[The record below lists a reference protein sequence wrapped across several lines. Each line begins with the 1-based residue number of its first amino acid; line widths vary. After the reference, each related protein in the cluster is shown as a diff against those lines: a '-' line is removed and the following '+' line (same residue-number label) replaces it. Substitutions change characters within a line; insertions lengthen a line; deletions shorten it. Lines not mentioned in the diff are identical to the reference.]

1 MISRIRMRMIAAGIA
16 SLGALNVL
24 AQTMVGGSQLSLDTT
39 AGDIAIETSLQT
51 MFSLRLSTLWSDAD
65 SGTLKVNGAKRRVV
79 AAETEED
86 FSLMIPAN
94 STGSYDCEWTAGG
107 VTYTRRLVTNG
118 MRKFAAAAVMTLD
131 TEMGVRTASPK
142 GEKFGYDR
150 DWCDSAHEARISCKG
165 VELARGESG
174 TYDWHPVNCNIYSFE
189 LDFLD
194 STGAILSTETAQF
207 RYVDGASVV
216 LDEGT
221 TEIGDFAFQG
231 GQFTSVTIPNS
242 VTNVAPTAFAGCE
255 KIESLVFCPMAV
267 EREFVSESGRLG
279 TSATLIWPALKLDD
293 VENFRAYFTG
303 PSVTYP
309 CFEDGIHLKR
319 TPSGVSV
326 QFQHFEDPYVKCV
339 SVLFSQR
346 DDGVYG
352 YVQYRRYATGANR
365 IGMDFDT
372 ESYTSSESGYA
383 VEQLTA
389 VRFACSVKGILPDSY
404 GTVKQVTIL
413 DGTSELGGRLFQ
425 GCEALES
432 VSIPMSV
439 TNIDATAFAGCKN
452 VKNLTFGF
460 NDDGGN
466 SRSVACILPDSYEG
480 LERVTIVEGTTEIPS
495 GAFAGCASLES
506 VTIPAGVTNV
516 GTNAFSGCEAVSW
529 VDVPSL
535 EDWLAISFENTD
547 ANPLRAGGSLYV
559 DGVEVTDL
567 VIPMG
572 TVEIGDYV
580 LDGAYYTS
588 LSLPA
593 SLEDFG
599 DNDIRW
605 FGEKVGKDGLWIE
618 NGWVLGY
625 IGTAPKNVVI
635 PDGVKGIAG
644 YAFEGQTGIETVE
657 FPESLRYIGV
667 GSFEGCV
674 NLEGLELPEGLER
687 IDDGAFKNCTWIQDV
702 EFPSTLT
709 RIGKSAFENC
719 TSIYPGLVFNDG
731 LKTIEESAF
740 SNCWRMVSVAMSVTV
755 DEVGD
760 GAFYDC
766 RNLVGATIP
775 THVRPVAELFPSAYA
790 NLKSIVI
797 AEGETNMTDGI
808 FAGCGALPQI
818 RILDTIPEISASA
831 FYGCSALEKVL
842 FDGEILAVGD
852 DAFVGCS
859 ALQLPILPETVR
871 SIGARAFKGL
881 SQFSEFKF
889 PASLVTIGAEAFSG
903 CSGIS
908 AVELPRGLETLGE
921 KAFYGVTK
929 LTAANIPA
937 TVTSLGTAA
946 FGGCGAIRSVSM
958 PGGLLTASSVFPN
971 SYQIISSATV
981 TDGSPEVC
989 ANLFNGC
996 GQLAQ
1001 VDLPTSVTNIGANA
1015 FLNCSSLTAVG
1026 IPGGVKALGAAAFK
1040 GCSSITSLS
1049 LPQGLTSIA
1058 DETFYGCSSLGEL
1071 VIPGSVTSLGARVFS
1086 GCNAMTSVSY
1096 VGNAPSYVDSS
1107 YSGASAAMVS
1117 RVVLGTTGWDGVTGS
1132 KAIPEVWPVTNSRAI
1147 EYWDVITFD
1156 VSFYGNGGA
1165 PELATVGQVTGLTY
1179 ALPLEDPKRTGYAF
1193 AGWWTETG
1201 NGAQV
1206 KATDKVAAT
1215 RPHNLYAHWTPNEYT
1230 VAFHVNGGLST
1241 MESVTL
1247 QYDAAATLT
1256 TCGFYKKNAEFAGW
1270 ATEKDGPVV
1279 YADGAEVKNLSAEAN
1294 ALVTLYAVWT
1304 ERIWSA
1310 ADYLGCPGRPFV
1322 DSGDAPWVPDE
1333 EMFCSAPGSMRS
1345 GAIEAAEEFG
1355 RTESVLSTTVLGE
1368 GSGSF
1373 WWKVDCEP
1381 EDGGEYY
1388 DYALFE
1394 IDGVEVA
1401 KIAGHVNWTE
1411 VRFEVTGAGE
1421 HTLRW
1426 TFTRDDW
1433 DEDPSLYENAAWL
1446 DDFVFAPTPVMVAF
1460 DGNGA
1465 TAGEV
1470 PSAIASSAGESVT
1483 LPDAGTLRN
1492 GAMLFEGWL
1501 DSDRG
1506 ETYRGGDAYVVG
1518 VTNVTLK
1525 AVWNEHV
1532 WTLAEILGADNLTF
1546 TTDEGDAAWFGDFAN
1561 THDGKVALRSGAIGD
1576 SQESRVTA
1584 MFSGD
1589 GELAFWT
1596 RTDGEFNRG
1605 KMVDYLKVELD
1616 GELVFSGATNDWT
1629 RVVVPVSGLGEH
1641 TVVWTY
1647 LKNGSKSVG
1656 LDRAWLSEVVWTP
1669 ASAEQTETRG
1679 TPVPVAFEW
1688 LETYYPDLATVEE
1701 YESAALATG
1710 ANGLAVW
1717 ESFVAGLDPTDE
1729 KSKFTVM
1736 IEIGSDGKP
1745 VVTWVPDLSEASGAE
1760 KRAYKTLGKVEL
1772 GDKDWVEVNDAN
1784 RAGMRFFKVTVE
1796 LP

>member
-1 MISRIRMRMIAAGIA
+1 MDFAN
-16 SLGALNVL
+16 ALANP
-24 AQTMVGGSQLSLDTT
+24 LS
-39 AGDIAIETSLQT
+39 A
-51 MFSLRLSTLWSDAD
+51 
-65 SGTLKVNGAKRRVV
+65 GAKVYIGG
-79 AAETEED
+79 EEV
-86 FSLMIPAN
+86 S
-94 STGSYDCEWTAGG
+94 
-107 VTYTRRLVTNG
+107 
-118 MRKFAAAAVMTLD
+118 
-131 TEMGVRTASPK
+131 
-142 GEKFGYDR
+142 
-150 DWCDSAHEARISCKG
+150 
-165 VELARGESG
+165 ELAI
-174 TYDWHPVNCNIYSFE
+174 P
-189 LDFLD
+189 
-194 STGAILSTETAQF
+194 
-207 RYVDGASVV
+207 
-216 LDEGT
+216 EGT
-221 TEIGDFAFQG
+221 TEIGDYAFAG
-231 GQFTSVTIPNS
+231 GQFISVLIPDSVTNISSTAFSGCKNIVAVSAPACVNVSSVFADSRTKIADVTMTGGGAIPDSAYAGCTALTSVTIPDG
-242 VTNVAPTAFAGCE
+242 VTNVSP
-255 KIESLVFCPMAV
+255 
-267 EREFVSESGRLG
+267 
-279 TSATLIWPALKLDD
+279 
-293 VENFRAYFTG
+293 
-303 PSVTYP
+303 
-309 CFEDGIHLKR
+309 
-319 TPSGVSV
+319 
-326 QFQHFEDPYVKCV
+326 
-339 SVLFSQR
+339 
-346 DDGVYG
+346 
-352 YVQYRRYATGANR
+352 
-365 IGMDFDT
+365 
-372 ESYTSSESGYA
+372 
-383 VEQLTA
+383 
-389 VRFACSVKGILPDSY
+389 
-404 GTVKQVTIL
+404 
-413 DGTSELGGRLFQ
+413 
-425 GCEALES
+425 
-432 VSIPMSV
+432 
-439 TNIDATAFAGCKN
+439 TAFAGCKN
-452 VKNLTFGF
+452 IVAVSAPACVNVSSVFA
-460 NDDGGN
+460 D
-466 SRSVACILPDSYEG
+466 SRTKISSVTVIGPGAVPASACSDCTSLISVSISAG
-480 LERVTIVEGTTEIPS
+480 VTNIDTT
-495 GAFAGCASLES
+495 AFAGCGAIKNVEIAATNLWREGEVQLNLATLFPDSVAGITDVTVDEGVLTLPDDFVEGCTSLE
-506 VTIPAGVTNV
+506 A
-516 GTNAFSGCEAVSW
+516 
-529 VDVPSL
+529 
-535 EDWLAISFENTD
+535 LA
-547 ANPLRAGGSLYV
+547 
-559 DGVEVTDL
+559 
-567 VIPMG
+567 
-572 TVEIGDYV
+572 
-580 LDGAYYTS
+580 
-588 LSLPA
+588 LPA

-605 FGEKVGKDGLWIE
+605 FGEKIGKNGLWIE
-618 NGWVLGY
+618 TGWVLGY
-625 IGTAPKNVVI
+625 IGTAPVNVVI
-635 PDGVKGIAG
+635 PEGVKGIAG
-644 YAFEGQTGIETVE
+644 YAFERQMGIETVA
-657 FPESLRYIGV
+657 FPESLRCIGV

-719 TSIYPGLVFNDG
+719 TSIYPGIVFNKG

-740 SNCWRMVSVAMSVTV
+740 SNCWRMVSVAMPASV

-766 RNLVGATIP
+766 RNLIGVTIP
-775 THVRPVAELFPSAYA
+775 THVRPVAEFFPSAYA

-797 AEGETNMTDGI
+797 TEGETNMTDGI
-808 FAGCGALPQI
+808 FAGCAALPQI
-818 RILDTIPEISASA
+818 RILDMIPEISASA

-842 FDGEILAVGD
+842 FGGEILAVGD

-859 ALQLPILPETVR
+859 ALQPPLLPETVR

-908 AVELPRGLETLGE
+908 AIELPRGLETLGE
-921 KAFYGVTK
+921 KAFYGMTK

-937 TVTSLGTAA
+937 TVTSLGSAA

-958 PGGLLTASSVFPN
+958 PGGLLSASSVFPD
-971 SYQIISSATV
+971 SYRIISSATV
-981 TDGSPEVC
+981 TDGSPEIC
-989 ANLFNGC
+989 ADLFNGC
-996 GQLAQ
+996 WQLAQ
-1001 VDLPTSVTNIGANA
+1001 VDLPTSVTTIGANA
-1015 FLNCSSLTAVG
+1015 FLNCSALTAVG
-1026 IPGGVKALGAAAFK
+1026 IPGGVKTLGAASFK

-1117 RVVLGTTGWDGVTGS
+1117 RVVLGTTGWDGVAGS

-1147 EYWDVITFD
+1147 QYWDVITFD

-1179 ALPLEDPKRTGYAF
+1179 ALPLEDPVRTGYAF
-1193 AGWWTETG
+1193 AGWWTETR

-1215 RPHNLYAHWTPNEYT
+1215 RPHNLYAHWTPNEYM
-1230 VAFHVNGGLST
+1230 VAFHANGGLGT
-1241 MESVTL
+1241 MESVML

-1279 YADGAEVKNLSAEAN
+1279 YADGVEVKNLSAEAN

-1333 EMFCSAPGSMRS
+1333 EIFCSAPGSMRS
-1345 GAIEAAEEFG
+1345 GAIEAAEEYG

-1401 KIAGHVNWTE
+1401 KIAGHVNWSE

-1525 AVWNEHV
+1525 AVWSEHV
-1532 WTLAEILGADNLTF
+1532 WTLAEILGAGNLTF

-1584 MFSGD
+1584 TFSGD

-1596 RTDGEFNRG
+1596 KTDGEFNRG

-1656 LDRAWLSEVVWTP
+1656 LDRAWLSEVVWRP

-1701 YESAALATG
+1701 HESAALATG

-1717 ESFVAGLDPTDE
+1717 ESFVAGLDPTDAN
-1729 KSKFTVM
+1729 SKFTVM
-1736 IEIGSDGKP
+1736 IDIGSDGKP
-1745 VVTWVPDLSEASGAE
+1745 VITWVPDLSEALGAG
-1760 KRAYKTLGKVEL
+1760 RRVYNTLGKAGL
-1772 GDKDWVEVNDAN
+1772 GDKDWTKVDDAN